1 MRSIKPS
8 LSMSKEVRPYHL
20 LPVKDAELARL
31 GPLAVGDHVELTSR
45 HLESRSHDLIDD
57 DAVHAS

>member
-1 MRSIKPS
+1 
-8 LSMSKEVRPYHL
+8 MSKEVRPYHL